1 MKTLQLA
8 AISFFGFASAAHLS
22 ACADSDAGDDSTC
35 DPDTTD
41 CSGLGNIGDG
51 KADGSTGTAFNAQ
64 MNDLTIIMPL
74 AKSQT
79 EFDDGYIAAS
89 SIGPNGTLFPKTP
102 YSTEFPDPSGPT
114 TTDGQVALTYANLR
128 VTAIRFDPCFA
139 QIGPITNPASCLN
152 QIRVVFQSM
161 TYDTDSGTYAED
173 GAVHA
178 FYSLSRADL
187 TAAIREVIALRNANG
202 QKTAMGPLA
211 PHPLLVKQGINGA
224 FGQGLSEIL
233 LKYASAKNLTRFTH
247 FQSANLN
254 TEWFFSGFDLTPSG
268 STLKA
273 KAMVIPTLPASATMS
288 EFFAGFASPV
298 NGGFTP
304 ETTSTDDAALMVNVT
319 NAKAATKTKAQAAFD
334 ATLRIENPNFH
345 SPNTIDCASCH
356 AAELGQVLVGQGVL
370 KFATTADKNVFVPDA
385 KYVSA
390 RSMKQT
396 ATVKGQADGELN
408 LHMLSYRGSSLFIG
422 QRVINETANVLA
434 YVNGTVLRATN

>member
-1 MKTLQLA
+1 MKIIQLA
-8 AISFFGFASAAHLS
+8 AISLFGLASATHLT
-22 ACADSDAGDDSTC
+22 ACADSDTGDDSTC
-35 DPDTTD
+35 DPDVTD

-51 KADGSTGTAFNAQ
+51 KADGATGTAFNAQ

-102 YSTEFPDPSGPT
+102 YSTEFPDPSGPS
-114 TTDGQVALTYANLR
+114 TTDGQVALTYAHLR

-139 QIGPITNPASCLN
+139 QIGPITDPSTCLN
-152 QIRVVFQSM
+152 QIRVIFQSL
-161 TYDTDSGTYAED
+161 TYDSSSGTYADD

-202 QKTAMGPLA
+202 QKTAMGGLA

-254 TEWFFSGFDLTPSG
+254 TAWTFAGFDLTKSG

-273 KAMVIPTLPASATMS
+273 KAMIIPTLPQSATS
-288 EFFAGFASPV
+288 VEFFAGFASPV

-304 ETTSTDDAALMVNVT
+304 ETTSSDDVALMINIT
-319 NAKAATKTKAQAAFD
+319 NSKAATKTQNKAAFD
-334 ATLRIENPNFH
+334 AALRIENPNFH

-356 AAELGQVLVGQGVL
+356 AAELGQVLIGQGVL
-370 KFATTADKNVFVPDA
+370 KFATDANAFVPDA

-396 ATVKGQADGELN
+396 ATVKSQPAGELN

-434 YVNGTVLRATN
+434 YVNSTVLRAN